1 MENETIRGRI
11 QNRERRFQDM
21 GFLKALES
29 RVMEMKAAHDSQG
42 PTRQT
47 GTTHACTTVIE
58 PLQENCH

>member
-1 MENETIRGRI
+1 
-11 QNRERRFQDM
+11 M